1 MLEKIKI
8 KNMSLSLLISRD
20 SFLFSTLL
28 LFFFTITQARMLE
41 PRPGPDSAD
50 NPKPTEDIVL
60 EPLDTSV
67 TSRPW
72 SRKSPV
78 PSKYYLAP
86 KNSNP
91 HPYLLLINP
100 TSLCLRKKEV
110 FLLVLV
116 RTVFSQFDR
125 RMAIRETWGNKQ
137 NFRDDSVVVAFLFG
151 RDQDTHLQASIQR
164 ESEIYGDLIQEDFI
178 ESYSNLTLK
187 TVMAW
192 KWARFYCPHATF
204 VMIMNDEVF
213 VDIFKLISY
222 LRQSSLKSE
231 YNDHF
236 SLCYD
241 YQCCTQAFHQGK
253 YSVSKE
259 YTSTAFPEY
268 CSGTAYAASMRVI
281 NKLYLMSLDT
291 PSFMPDDAW
300 IGVLSEKLGLKF
312 VDTYYAF
319 VGISQ
324 RPRLLKEFMDPDYL
338 GSAAMIGVLDYSFP
352 DQEAV
357 MIRHLWRLVLDH
369 QRKSFV
375 RNQMQ
380 ADSAKIGS
388 RWKIFDENNVV
399 YLATSMIFV
408 DVFVVGLIFCLLFCR
423 RKIKMSCKAS
433 YRCLN

>member
-1 MLEKIKI
+1 
-8 KNMSLSLLISRD
+8 MSSSLLISRD
-20 SFLFSTLL
+20 SFLFSSLL

-91 HPYLLLINP
+91 HPYPLLINP

-116 RTVFSQFDR
+116 RTIFSQFDR

-164 ESEIYGDLIQEDFI
+164 E
-178 ESYSNLTLK
+178 
-187 TVMAW
+187 
-192 KWARFYCPHATF
+192 R
-204 VMIMNDEVF
+204 
-213 VDIFKLISY
+213 
-222 LRQSSLKSE
+222 
-231 YNDHF
+231 
-236 SLCYD
+236 
-241 YQCCTQAFHQGK
+241 
-253 YSVSKE
+253 
-259 YTSTAFPEY
+259 
-268 CSGTAYAASMRVI
+268 TAYAASMRVI